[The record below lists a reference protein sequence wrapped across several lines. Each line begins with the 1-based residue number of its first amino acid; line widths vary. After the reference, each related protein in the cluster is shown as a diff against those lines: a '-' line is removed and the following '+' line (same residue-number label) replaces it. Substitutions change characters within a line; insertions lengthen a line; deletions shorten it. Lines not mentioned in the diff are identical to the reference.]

1 MKAPKILTMTASA
14 MVIAVMALIGVV
26 GMNMTQTVDELDI
39 ALTEVDRDTV
49 IARTS
54 DDELTDPSGLGYV
67 APLGEN
73 KTTAPDESKTFAV
86 AVGVQGKVIG
96 LLAVCLLVV
105 TSLGVR
111 YWRRDR
117 SLEEW
122 LDASRRD
129 DREAEFLARALK
141 C

>member
-1 MKAPKILTMTASA
+1 MKAPKILTITASA

-39 ALTEVDRDTV
+39 ALTEVDKDTV
-49 IARTS
+49 IARTR
-54 DDELTDPSGLGYV
+54 DDELTDPSRVGYV